1 MPGPL
6 AEHLIA
12 DHRRLEA
19 LLEQAVADPA
29 RFDHTAFERFRAGL
43 LRHIGVEEKVLL
55 ADARSRR
62 GGEPLPV
69 ARVLRVEHG
78 ALASLLVPT
87 PDRALVAEIRSI
99 LEQHDPREEGPGG
112 LYETCER
119 LAGDELGM
127 LLERVLAAP
136 EVPAARHFDGPAAC
150 RTAREAL
157 ERSSAAAAPRS
168 IRARAVERGGADP
181 TE

>member
-1 MPGPL
+1 MSVPGPL

-19 LLEQAVADPA
+19 LLDRSVADPA
-29 RFDHTAFERFRAGL
+29 RFDHAAFERFRAGL
-43 LRHIGVEEKVLL
+43 LRHIGIEEKILL
-55 ADARSRR
+55 ADARRRR

-87 PDRALVAEIRSI
+87 PDHALVAEIRSI
-99 LEQHDPREEGPGG
+99 LAQHDPREEGPGG
-112 LYETCER
+112 VYETCER
-119 LAGDELGM
+119 LAGDEVGA
-127 LLERVLAAP
+127 LLERVLDAP

-157 ERSSAAAAPRS
+157 ERAAAAAPP
-168 IRARAVERGGADP
+168 RAGPGEP
-181 TE
+181 TPA